1 MTQDHD
7 PAATPPLPDPDP
19 LTQFYWDGANAHKL
33 MILRCQDCGH
43 YIHYPR
49 PVCNRCLSENLAPEQ
64 VSGRG
69 TLYTYTIPMQPI
81 HPYFIARVPYINAL
95 IELVEEANLKIVAN
109 LVDCSEEDLR
119 VGMPLEVVFEEVA
132 PGVTLPQFR
141 PVEEGV

>member
-1 MTQDHD
+1 MTPADD
-7 PAATPPLPDPDP
+7 SAATPPLPAPDP
-19 LTQFYWDGANAHKL
+19 LTQFYWDGANEQKL

-49 PVCNRCLSENLAPEQ
+49 PVCNGCLSINLAPEQ

-69 TLYTYTIPMQPI
+69 TLYTYTLPMQPI
-81 HPYFIARVPYINAL
+81 HPYFIARVPYVYAV
-95 IELVEEANLKIVAN
+95 IELPEEENLKVVAN
-109 LVDCSEEDLR
+109 VIDCPEEKLR

-141 PVEEGV
+141 PVE

>member
-1 MTQDHD
+1 MTQADD
-7 PAATPPLPDPDP
+7 PAAIPPLPDPNP
-19 LTQFYWDGANAHKL
+19 LTQFYWDGANEQKL

-49 PVCNRCLSENLAPEQ
+49 PVCNRCLSINLAPEQ

-69 TLYTYTIPMQPI
+69 TLYTYTLPMQPI
-81 HPYFIARVPYINAL
+81 HPYFIERVPYVYAV
-95 IELVEEANLKIVAN
+95 IELPEEENLKVVAN
-109 LVDCSEEDLR
+109 VIDCPEEKLR

-141 PVEEGV
+141 PVE

>member
-1 MTQDHD
+1 MSSADD

-19 LTQFYWDGANAHKL
+19 LTQFYWDGANEHKL

-49 PVCNRCLSENLAPEQ
+49 PVCNACLSVNLAPAQ

-69 TLYTYTIPMQPI
+69 TLYTYTLPMQPN
-81 HPYFIARVPYINAL
+81 HPYFQARVPYIYAVIAL
-95 IELVEEANLKIVAN
+95 PEEENLKVVTNVI
-109 LVDCSEEDLR
+109 DCPEEDLR

-141 PVEEGV
+141 PVK